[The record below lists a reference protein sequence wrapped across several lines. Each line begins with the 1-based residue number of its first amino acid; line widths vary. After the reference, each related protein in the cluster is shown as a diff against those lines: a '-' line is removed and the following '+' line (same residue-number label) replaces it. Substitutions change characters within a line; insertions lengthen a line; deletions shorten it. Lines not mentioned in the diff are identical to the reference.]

1 MPYSRPR
8 SVMRPAGANGQLN
21 AAANALLAAAAALN
35 LHNMQNGRRRK

>member
-1 MPYSRPR
+1 MPHKL
-8 SVMRPAGANGQLN
+8 VMRPAGANGQLN